1 MARQIEGATRT
12 NLFLISPA
20 DIAVDP
26 GLNTRRQEPSRE
38 RVEELGR
45 DMNERG
51 NRTPVE
57 CRPIDGGRV
66 QLVAG
71 YTRHRA
77 ALWVVESGLNPDFKL
92 RVLVFACSEEEA
104 PDHNVAEDT
113 MRHELSPMDRANI
126 VRRYRDVLGKD
137 DRFIAERLRCA
148 PSYVG
153 QLAKLLT
160 IPRHVQR
167 KVHEGAIPARTAMA
181 PADLPAEE
189 RDAPVREAEESA
201 GRVAHARVAARLRD
215 RAAATCRGKRIGRTA
230 GEVRG
235 FFEGLAGPGEDPD
248 VASFADALVG
258 YVRGTTTDEQ
268 MQEAVLRLVEGEA
281 SEVGRVGVA

>member
-12 NLFLISPA
+12 NLFMMSPQ
-20 DIAVDP
+20 DIVVDAT
-26 GLNTRRQEPSRE
+26 LNTRWQEPTQD

-45 DMNERG
+45 DLNERG

-57 CRPIDGGRV
+57 CRPIAGGKV

-77 ALWVVESGLNPDFKL
+77 ALWVVESGLNPEFKL

-104 PDHNVAEDT
+104 LDHNVAENT
-113 MRHELSPMDRANI
+113 MRHELSPMDKANI

-137 DRFIAERLRCA
+137 DKFIAARLRCV

-160 IPRHVQR
+160 LPRHLQK
-167 KVHEGAIPARTAMA
+167 KVHDGTIPARAAMNL
-181 PADLPAEE
+181 ADLPAEE
-189 RDAPVREAEESA
+189 RETIVREAEESGGKITRA
-201 GRVAHARVAARLRD
+201 KVAAKVRERVAE
-215 RAAATCRGKRIGRTA
+215 TGEGKRIGRTV
-230 GEVRG
+230 GEVRKL
-235 FFEGLAGPGEDPD
+235 FETLTCPGEDPA
-248 VASFADALVG
+248 VASFAGVLVEFI
-258 YVRGTTTDEQ
+258 RGTTTDDQ
-268 MQEAVLRLVEGEA
+268 MVDAVHRLVRGEVREHECVC
-281 SEVGRVGVA
+281 SE